1 VLVRLGLKL
10 VLVATL
16 GTALLAGSAH
26 AQAPL
31 PPLDAPNGKLA
42 RFQPKP
48 AGTTEKSQ
56 FWFGPYVVPPGHDM
70 NRVDIDIPVA
80 DGFIVSVEPGMR
92 RVSDM
97 SEPSHQEG
105 HIHHAHWFALDPGN
119 EEDNYT
125 GGNTEWIF
133 GNGDEETKADFSERS
148 AAEKDGPIYGQY
160 VGKAGPQ
167 LMIYMLHNK
176 TSQPLNVW
184 IALDVTFIHGTK
196 AELKAKGGRPYHD
209 ISGVLFGRTY
219 DVERKAKGDG
229 TYNSTEDSEKP
240 IEWVSTVEGTM
251 IGTGGHLHPGGLS
264 VSVENLGSK
273 ERPCKAQGA
282 GNTGGSL
289 LYNGDAL
296 FNKNVLFSE
305 DFQMEVTHPAWRAPL
320 RKGDRIR
327 ISGIYENKDHG
338 WYDVMTHLGIYVDEQ
353 QKPRSGCEPYLVG
366 GVEEQRTQTV
376 KKRVRTKYWIDMRGK
391 LRRKG
396 VYKKTK
402 VTRGVDKYA
411 GVPNRPWSH
420 LSHDTL
426 CGEHLG
432 GRPCDKPEVQ
442 RPPGRMT
449 NSVQIA
455 NFLYMPGDM
464 SLSGEDGAPPRIK
477 QGTQLTFTNVDQA
490 ANIRHSVTT
499 CAWPCNGPYVANYP
513 FPDGV
518 WDSNTL
524 GFDAIDGGEANP
536 VASTPATLGVGKYA
550 YFCRIHPWMR
560 GAFEVTP

>member
-1 VLVRLGLKL
+1 VL
-10 VLVATL
+10 AAAAC
-16 GTALLAGSAH
+16 ALLAPAAF
-26 AQAPL
+26 AQQSPL

-42 RFQPKP
+42 RFQSKP
-48 AGTTEKSQ
+48 AGTQEKTQ
-56 FWFGPYVVPPGHDM
+56 FWFGPYTVPPGHDM
-70 NRVDIDIPVA
+70 NRVDIDLPVQ
-80 DGFIVSVEPGMR
+80 DGYIVSVEPGMR

-97 SEPSHQEG
+97 SEPNHQEG

-125 GGNTEWIF
+125 AGNTEWIF

-196 AELKAKGGRPYHD
+196 EALKKQGGRPYHD

-219 DVERKAKGDG
+219 NVPRRPQGDG
-229 TYNSTEDSEKP
+229 TYNTTEDEPKP
-240 IEWVSTVEGTM
+240 IEWTSTVDGTM
-251 IGTGGHLHPGGLS
+251 IGAGGHLHPGGLS
-264 VSVENLGSK
+264 VVMENLGSK
-273 ERPCKAQGA
+273 ERPCAARGV
-282 GNTGGSL
+282 GNTGGTM
-289 LYNGDAL
+289 LYTGDAL

-305 DFQMEVTHPAWRAPL
+305 DFQMEVTHPAWRAPI
-320 RKGDRIR
+320 RKGQKIR
-327 ISGIYENKDHG
+327 ISGVYENKDHG
-338 WYDVMTHLGIYVDEQ
+338 WYDVMTHLGIYIDEA
-353 QKPRSGCEPYLVG
+353 QKPKSGCEPYLVG
-366 GVEEQRTQTV
+366 GVEEQRTRTV

-391 LRRKG
+391 LRRRG
-396 VYKKTK
+396 VYRKGK
-402 VTRGVDKYA
+402 VTTGVDKYA

-432 GRPCDKPEVQ
+432 GRPCEKPEVQ
-442 RPPGRMT
+442 RPPGRQT
-449 NSVQIA
+449 NDVAIA
-455 NFLYMPGDM
+455 NFLYVPGDM

-477 QGTQLTFTNVDQA
+477 QGTQLRFTNVDQA
-490 ANIRHSVTT
+490 ANIRHTVTT
-499 CAWPCNGPYVANYP
+499 CRWPCNGPYVANYP
-513 FPDGV
+513 HPDGL
-518 WDSNTL
+518 WDSTML
-524 GFDAIDGGEANP
+524 GYDAIDGGNP
-536 VASTPATLGVGKYA
+536 NPIAMTPKDLKVGKYA

-560 GAFEVTP
+560 GAFEVEP

>member
-1 VLVRLGLKL
+1 MLIRRWVQVLIVAAMAGA
-10 VLVATL
+10 VLAP
-16 GTALLAGSAH
+16 SAA
-26 AQAPL
+26 AQSNPA
-31 PPLDAPNGKLA
+31 LDAPNGKVA
-42 RFQPKP
+42 RFVPKAP
-48 AGTTEKSQ
+48 GTEEKTK

-70 NRVDIDIPVA
+70 NRVDLDLPVH
-80 DGFIVSVEPGMR
+80 DGYIVSVEPGMR
-92 RVSDM
+92 RVSDG

-125 GGNTEWIF
+125 AGNTEWIF

-160 VGKAGPQ
+160 TGAAGPQ

-184 IALDVTFIHGTK
+184 IALDVTFIHGSK
-196 AELKAKGGRPYHD
+196 EALKKKGGRPYHD

-219 DVERKAKGDG
+219 DVPRKVDG
-229 TYNSTEDSEKP
+229 PGTFNSTKDDKKP
-240 IEWVSTVEGTM
+240 IEWVSTVDGTM

-264 VSVENLGSK
+264 TIAENMGSK
-273 ERPCKAQGA
+273 ARPCPAQGA
-282 GNTGGSL
+282 GNTGGTL
-289 LYNGDAL
+289 LYQGDAM

-320 RKGDRIR
+320 RKGDVIR
-327 ISGIYENKDHG
+327 ISGIYENQDHG

-353 QKPRSGCEPYLVG
+353 QKPREGCEPYLVG
-366 GVEEQRTQTV
+366 GVQEQRTVTQ
-376 KKRVRTKYWIDMRGK
+376 KKRVKTKYTIDRRGRLK
-391 LRRKG
+391 RKA
-396 VYKKTK
+396 VYKRVK
-402 VTRGVDKYA
+402 VTTGIDKYA

-426 CGEHLG
+426 CGPELG
-432 GRPCDKPEVQ
+432 GQPCDRPEVE
-442 RPPGRMT
+442 RPPGRET
-449 NSVQIA
+449 NDVAIA

-477 QGTQLTFTNVDQA
+477 QGTAMRFTNVDQA

-513 FPDGV
+513 FPDGIY
-518 WDSNTL
+518 DSETL
-524 GFDAIDGGEANP
+524 GHDAIDGGNPNP
-536 VASTPATLGVGKYA
+536 VASTPTNRSVGKYA

-560 GAFEVTP
+560 GAFEVIP